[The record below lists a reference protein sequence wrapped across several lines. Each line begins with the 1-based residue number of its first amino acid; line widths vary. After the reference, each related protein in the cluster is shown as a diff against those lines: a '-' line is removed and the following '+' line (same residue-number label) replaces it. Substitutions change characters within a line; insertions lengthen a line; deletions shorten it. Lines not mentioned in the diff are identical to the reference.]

1 MLKRPVKQRKHLSL
15 ARKNFKTRRIF
26 RANGRPKIFSKNGTE
41 VFGQNGTVGISGFI
55 SGSREQGAVWQVIA
69 SNLNCHKDLFEVT
82 ARSVR
87 DRFTLFSRRHK
98 SKTSREL
105 KGSGT
110 SGEELTENEILI
122 EDMIALSEESD
133 KKGGVRSRERKSKR
147 KC

>member
-1 MLKRPVKQRKHLSL
+1 M
-15 ARKNFKTRRIF
+15 
-26 RANGRPKIFSKNGTE
+26 
-41 VFGQNGTVGISGFI
+41 
-55 SGSREQGAVWQVIA
+55 IA

-133 KKGGVRSRERKSKR
+133 KKAESEAENAKANANADRQKALEIRKKAMETMGESKMR
-147 KC
+147 LAVLELTPCRG